1 MYESYVSKL
10 TFTTRYHVVEVTWG
24 YSIFTRIIIPLL
36 STRALTTFELAYRT
50 FCFLVYDLSTLS
62 VMKFTV
68 SIISND
74 IENTVLNILL
84 KLMTHYYD
92 SRLQ

>member
-1 MYESYVSKL
+1 MYKSYVSKL
-10 TFTTRYHVVEVTWG
+10 TFTTRCHLVEVTWG

-68 SIISND
+68 NIISND
-74 IENTVLNILL
+74 IENTVLKN
-84 KLMTHYYD
+84 D
-92 SRLQ
+92 SKR

>member
-1 MYESYVSKL
+1 MFPSNQFGTNYLSRGTVL
-10 TFTTRYHVVEVTWG
+10 RYHVVEVIWG
-24 YSIFTRIIIPLL
+24 NSIFTRIIIPLL

-68 SIISND
+68 NIISND
-74 IENTVLNILL
+74 IENTVLKN
-84 KLMTHYYD
+84 D
-92 SRLQ
+92 SKR